1 MNSRSEITNDKW
13 HMMQLKKAQTLE
25 ELRRCVEEIDYDV
38 WEEMTWTKVESK
50 MDRVRNFYAYRKL
63 TVGQKRAVK

>member
-1 MNSRSEITNDKW
+1 MTSRSEITNDKW

-50 MDRVRNFYAYRKL
+50 MDRVRNFYA
-63 TVGQKRAVK
+63 

>member
-13 HMMQLKKAQTLE
+13 HMMQLKNAQTLE

-38 WEEMTWTKVESK
+38 WENMTWTKVESK
-50 MDRVRNFYAYRKL
+50 MDRVRNFYAYRMAQI
-63 TVGQKRAVK
+63 TS

>member
-38 WEEMTWTKVESK
+38 WENMTWTKVESK
-50 MDRVRNFYAYRKL
+50 MDRVRNFYAYRMAQI
-63 TVGQKRAVK
+63 TF

>member
-38 WEEMTWTKVESK
+38 WENMTWTKVESK
-50 MDRVRNFYAYRKL
+50 MDRVRNFYAYRMAQI
-63 TVGQKRAVK
+63 TS

>member
-25 ELRRCVEEIDYDV
+25 ELRRCVEEIEYDV

-50 MDRVRNFYAYRKL
+50 MDRVRNFYAYRMA
-63 TVGQKRAVK
+63 QINS

>member
-1 MNSRSEITNDKW
+1 MNSRSEMTNDKW

-50 MDRVRNFYAYRKL
+50 MDRVRNFYAYRMAQR
-63 TVGQKRAVK
+63 TS

>member
-1 MNSRSEITNDKW
+1 MTNDKW

-38 WEEMTWTKVESK
+38 WENMTWTKVESK
-50 MDRVRNFYAYRKL
+50 MDRVRNFYAYRMAQI
-63 TVGQKRAVK
+63 TS

>member
-1 MNSRSEITNDKW
+1 MTNDKW

-50 MDRVRNFYAYRKL
+50 MDRVRNFYAYRMAQI
-63 TVGQKRAVK
+63 T

>member
-50 MDRVRNFYAYRKL
+50 MDRVRNFYAYRMAQI
-63 TVGQKRAVK
+63 TS